1 MIFGVKSASI
11 QMVFRELSTHLYYAL
26 QGWIDY
32 ALQGWIEA
40 GALQGWIEVRW
51 RDSTWQLY
59 EVLSTA
65 TCGHV

>member
-1 MIFGVKSASI
+1 MIFGVKSASF

-26 QGWIDY
+26 QGWIEY

-51 RDSTWQLY
+51 RDST
-59 EVLSTA
+59 
-65 TCGHV
+65 